1 MPRTAGIA
9 PITIALKVDMDDANK
24 QAIAAANETTQA
36 VVGAYS
42 RIGALKLGAVG
53 AVIGA
58 IGGVATAMLFGVGAA
73 KRFEESFAGIR
84 KTVDASEAQFAQLA
98 ISVREMSTQI
108 PISANELNNIGEL
121 GGQLGVSTSG
131 LPTFIDTI
139 AKLGVATRLSTETA
153 ALSMARLQTIFELP
167 ERQVSNLASSLVDLG
182 NNFAALED
190 EILSTSLRLA
200 AGAKVAGATA
210 ADTLAI
216 ATALQAVGVQSQA
229 GGTAMARVFQALA
242 VATTSGGKQ
251 LDAFLRVTQLTEEQF
266 RRIAAEDPAQA
277 LNLFIQ
283 GISRI
288 AEEGGNYITI
298 LEDLNLKQQRTI
310 RAILATAEAGD
321 LLTETLATANSAYD
335 LNIALNE
342 EAEKR
347 FDTLTSETRKLK
359 NAFTELRT
367 EVGMAFLPLMK
378 DLVIGLQGLF
388 IGMAEEDK
396 TMDKMNTTT
405 KVIIG
410 TFTLLGFALTAA
422 AGQFFAIR
430 AQAAAADMTVRAFKQ
445 QIIQLQ
451 TALEMTAL
459 GTNRTTV
466 AFARLTTAIGTT
478 MSIVAP
484 ALLLIGLLFA
494 RNAKENMKAQRAS
507 DAYMIALSRM
517 GPLQSDIN
525 KKQQEYNDLLAEGAP
540 ESALSTLRRE
550 IEILNEAASEL
561 GTMSVQ
567 EFLNIPKGMK
577 DVNADE
583 AQRFVDVFET
593 AINPVSE
600 FNDEIREVASM
611 LQQRG
616 DINPYA
622 GVSGDDIF
630 VEEISNILGITEQA
644 VIDIVEGPNGLSGL
658 FSAITV
664 GIIEGGEDVTEKTA
678 SAIESFVTRQADA
691 ISHGAMLMDLAG
703 TPISEDLGLIN
714 KQIVQDTS
722 EALDIA
728 SRVRAINSET
738 DQLLKSKTEMLESYN
753 VVARETAGL
762 PEISLFRFD
771 SSPEAREK
779 VFKVIAGN
787 VEEAIDPVKKF
798 NEQLNDMVLLISDGA
813 SEAVE
818 LSNIFEGIGEL
829 EIFSEEDLA
838 NNIARVQKLKEFL
851 FLGVS
856 ELVEQGFGG
865 LAAEMLEEGLNVD
878 NLSKMFA
885 ILQGQI
891 PVDTLEEFNQKAI
904 EGNEDFAQFENM
916 TVSLQAEFLD
926 QAMEVLGV
934 NIEVLNVKE
943 RQLAVDEAA
952 KRVNASTGKT
962 FSDILGVVRELVNM
976 NRQIVKDQEEINDLT
991 EEIANF
997 NADIVF
1003 QNNAITQSKKIQVE
1017 IDEARVQAEEAIA
1030 EFGLEG
1036 VITDKERLDI
1046 LQGQMNIQKLRDR
1059 LEGKMDARQRKSIRD
1074 KQKEVKFLELAVEQG
1089 VVDQLDLDAA
1099 REELDEMKSPL
1110 TDKEK
1115 EILELQLDIAEAE
1128 QKVLETRAKAL
1139 SSDVINSFER
1149 YNKELDTSANR
1160 ADELAGLQEDLRQAI
1175 EDQNMQQLENLHRIR
1190 EINNEYPNLQSVIG
1204 DIANLIGVPAS
1215 ILDETLNMYDVSYAR
1230 FLGIAADIAAFN
1242 FDNTVVDDTG
1252 NLPIPTTRRGPT
1264 YNPQTGL
1271 IINGVQVIPPMFNPK
1286 PNMPTYDPKTGRL
1299 SNGQVIH
1306 SPMNNYTGGNVPIG
1320 RSSIVG
1326 EMGPELI
1333 MSTESGTSVFRNK
1346 TGGGSMGTT
1355 IENLNVNITGLPADP
1370 ITSRKVVM
1378 NIQNEL
1384 RKLETEG
1391 RAGLGLRNR

>member
-24 QAIAAANETTQA
+24 KAIAAANETTQA

-98 ISVREMSTQI
+98 VSVREMSTQI

-167 ERQVSNLASSLVDLG
+167 ERQVANLASSLVDLG

-288 AEEGGNYITI
+288 ADEGGNYITI

-347 FDTLTSETRKLK
+347 FSTLTSETKKMK

-367 EVGMAFLPLMK
+367 EIGMAFLPVMK
-378 DLVIGLQGLF
+378 DLTIALQGLF

-396 TMDKMNTTT
+396 TMDKMNTAT

-410 TFTLLGFALTAA
+410 TFTLLGFTLTAM

-451 TALEMTAL
+451 TALEMSAL
-459 GTNRTTV
+459 HTNRATV
-466 AFARLTTAIGTT
+466 AYARLTTAIGST
-478 MSIVAP
+478 MGILAP
-484 ALLLIGLLFA
+484 ALLVIGLLLA

-507 DAYMIALSRM
+507 DAYMTALSRM
-517 GPLQSDIN
+517 GPLQNDIN
-525 KKQQEYNDLLAEGAP
+525 KKQQEYNQLLNEGAP
-540 ESALSTLRRE
+540 ESALSTLKRE
-550 IEILNEAASEL
+550 IELLNEAADEL

-577 DVNADE
+577 DINADE
-583 AQRFVDVFET
+583 AKRFVDIFTT
-593 AINPVSE
+593 AINPVKD
-600 FNDEIREVASM
+600 FNDEIRLVAEK
-611 LQQRG
+611 LREEG
-616 DINPYA
+616 HTNPYTGIA
-622 GVSGDDIF
+622 GEEMF
-630 VEEISNILGITEQA
+630 VEEISRILGITEQA
-644 VIDIVEGPNGLSGL
+644 VVDIVEGPSGLAGL
-658 FSAITV
+658 FSAITN
-664 GIIEGGEDVTEKTA
+664 GIIEGGEDVTEQTA
-678 SAIESFVTRQADA
+678 LALEAYVNRQVDA
-691 ISHGAMLMDLAG
+691 IDRGANLMELAG
-703 TPISEDLGLIN
+703 TPISQDLVARN
-714 KQIVQDTS
+714 KKIIQETGEVM
-722 EALDIA
+722 DIA
-728 SRVRAINSET
+728 RRVRGINSET
-738 DQLLKSKTEMLESYN
+738 DNLLQSRTQMLESYN

-762 PEISLFRFD
+762 EEITLFQFD
-771 SSPEAREK
+771 SRPEARER

-787 VEEAIDPVKKF
+787 IEDAIDPVKKF

-818 LSNIFEGIGEL
+818 LGNIFEGIGEL

-878 NLSKMFA
+878 NLSKMFS
-885 ILQGQI
+885 IIQGQI

-904 EGNEDFAQFENM
+904 EGNEKFAAFENM
-916 TVSLQAEFLD
+916 TVKLQAEFLD
-926 QAMEVLGV
+926 QAMDVLGV
-934 NIEVLNVKE
+934 NIEVLDVKE

-952 KRVNASTGKT
+952 KRVNADTGKT
-962 FSDILGVVRELVNM
+962 YDDILGVVKELVNM
-976 NRQIVKDQEEINDLT
+976 NRQIAKDQEEINDLT

-1017 IDEARVQAEEAIA
+1017 IDEARMQAEEAIA

-1036 VITDKERLDI
+1036 VITDNERLDI
-1046 LQGQMNIQKLRDR
+1046 LQSQMNIQKMRDR

-1074 KQKEVKFLELAVEQG
+1074 KEKEVKFLELAVEQG
-1089 VVDQLDLDAA
+1089 VVEQLDLDAA
-1099 REELDEMKSPL
+1099 QEELDEMKNPL
-1110 TDKEK
+1110 TEKEK
-1115 EILELQLDIAEAE
+1115 EILQLQLDIAEAE

-1139 SSDVINSFER
+1139 SSDVISSFES
-1149 YNKELDTSANR
+1149 YNKALDISGNR
-1160 ADELAGLQEDLRQAI
+1160 ADELAGLQKDLAEAI
-1175 EDQNMQQLENLHRIR
+1175 EDQNIQQLENLHRIR

-1215 ILDETLNMYDVSYAR
+1215 ILNQTLNMYDVSYAR
-1230 FLGIAADIAAFN
+1230 FLGIARDIAAFN
-1242 FDNTVVDDTG
+1242 FDNTVLDDTG
-1252 NLPIPTTRRGPT
+1252 NMPIPPTRRGPSYNPQTGLTIGGIQVIPPVYNPKANAPT
-1264 YNPQTGL
+1264 YNPQTG
-1271 IINGVQVIPPMFNPK
+1271 
-1286 PNMPTYDPKTGRL
+1286 RL
-1299 SNGQVIH
+1299 SSGIQIH